1 MTPPPPPIELA
12 LFEPDI
18 PQNVGAAM
26 RLCACLDVTLHII
39 EPCGFLWQPRKIQQ
53 AGMDYMQHARYQRHD
68 SWDDFLRYTEGRR
81 LVLMTTKSA
90 ESYYDFTFAAGD
102 ILVAGSESTGA
113 PTYVHEA
120 AGGRIC
126 IPMHGAMRSLNVIN
140 ASAMI
145 VGEALRQAG

>member
-1 MTPPPPPIELA
+1 MTKINLA

-39 EPCGFLWQPRKIQQ
+39 EPCGFLWQPRKIAQS
-53 AGMDYMQHARYQRHD
+53 GMDYIHHVDLMRHD
-68 SWDDFLRYTEGRR
+68 DWDCFIKWANDRR

-90 ESYYDFTFAAGD
+90 QSVYDFAFQDGD
-102 ILVAGSESTGA
+102 VLIAGSESTGA
-113 PTYVHEA
+113 PDYVHDA
-120 AGGRIC
+120 AKGRIC

-145 VGEALRQAG
+145 VGEALRQVR